1 MRTNWVRPPL
11 LALTLAA
18 IAAQP
23 ALAQF
28 QAGEP
33 AQSRNDP
40 ADTILDGGNVY
51 TPDGWA
57 ESIAIRDGVIV
68 AVGDSASVD
77 AFRIGSTEVI
87 DLAGRTVFPGFH
99 DVHVHPLIAGMQEF
113 SCRLPPGATP
123 DIISESVGECAS
135 RAEPGEWINGGNWVA
150 AVFEPGQQTRQFL
163 DAVSPD
169 NPVFLYDES
178 HHSVWVNTMALEVAG
193 IDRDTPDPEGGI
205 IEPAAANDAAHI
217 AIAAVNQVDYL
228 VTGNFRHIANATMR
242 ARIEDACRR
251 AGRRPPVICS
261 PNQIME
267 P

>member
-68 AVGDSASVD
+68 AVGDSASVA
-77 AFRIGSTEVI
+77 AFRT
-87 DLAGRTVFPGFH
+87 D
-99 DVHVHPLIAGMQEF
+99 
-113 SCRLPPGATP
+113 AT
-123 DIISESVGECAS
+123 
-135 RAEPGEWINGGNWVA
+135 
-150 AVFEPGQQTRQFL
+150 
-163 DAVSPD
+163 
-169 NPVFLYDES
+169 
-178 HHSVWVNTMALEVAG
+178 SVWVNTMALEVAG

-228 VTGNFRHIANATMR
+228 VTWNFRHIANATMR